1 MLDLIHAYAL
11 VGRCLT
17 HSVWFAFCIS
27 FKAAVEEY
35 TKAVAAMKLASD
47 KVTRDLAQCALI
59 EASLKAK
66 KWDTTKMQEY
76 LKAESDHVAKN
87 KDELFEK
94 WVLLKQVSLDTMTDA
109 ELKSKAEE
117 ASLLTKAVLESFKK
131 FAKETLSEFRA

>member
-27 FKAAVEEY
+27 FKAAVDEY

-76 LKAESDHVAKN
+76 CRPEHARLGTRTNDSCIQPHATK
-87 KDELFEK
+87 
-94 WVLLKQVSLDTMTDA
+94 LLQ
-109 ELKSKAEE
+109 
-117 ASLLTKAVLESFKK
+117 
-131 FAKETLSEFRA
+131 RAHF